1 MYAIAF
7 AFALQSHLREGV
19 AWPEALLE
27 HHLGEPLVLPTC
39 CFRGLRTRAAVDIG
53 TVGFETA
60 APTGRALYEL
70 LAAKQ
75 MKRLAAMK
83 SKAQM
88 GQVLCRGSVAQEVLQ
103 AVASIALAVTPQRQ
117 DSFGLLGGDV
127 AQGAAQ
133 LVQAITASQSNRSAS
148 SAGGS
153 RWDRWAAGV
162 GSRTGMAESEG
173 EGREAS
179 GASGVRAS
187 ASLVGQGNQGRGS
200 CGAAV
205 LEEEEEIR
213 AVGDRP
219 PLVPPMPR
227 LQCNTGVTQ
236 QQQGQGQGPAQQQ
249 LLLGLHV
256 SPEDQA
262 LVASEL
268 LPRVVFLPMR
278 EDGAAASKAASKMAA
293 AAATFAHTRAASIG
307 AGTGVGIGGG
317 GAFGSGGGDEPSL
330 GALLQAGEHTWSFG
344 AGGTEQGAG
353 AVGMDA
359 ARGEN
364 GQQAPDGRAVHF
376 GLPVVSADAVKRT
389 GTYLV
394 VLREVQA

>member
-1 MYAIAF
+1 MCAIAF

-75 MKRLAAMK
+75 IKRLAAMGG
-83 SKAQM
+83 KAQM

-103 AVASIALAVTPQRQ
+103 TVASMALAVAPQRQ

-127 AQGAAQ
+127 ALGAAQ
-133 LVQAITASQSNRSAS
+133 LVHAINASQSNRSVSTDGGGGRGAAWVAS
-148 SAGGS
+148 G
-153 RWDRWAAGV
+153 
-162 GSRTGMAESEG
+162 TGTVESEG
-173 EGREAS
+173 EVREAS
-179 GASGVRAS
+179 GVAVRAS
-187 ASLVGQGNQGRGS
+187 ASLVGQGNQVRGG

-205 LEEEEEIR
+205 LQEEEEIR
-213 AVGDRP
+213 VVGDRL
-219 PLVPPMPR
+219 PLMPPMPR
-227 LQCNTGVTQ
+227 LQCTTGVAQ
-236 QQQGQGQGPAQQQ
+236 QQQVQGPVPAQQQ
-249 LLLGLHV
+249 LLLGLRV

-278 EDGAAASKAASKMAA
+278 EEGAGASKAASKKIAA
-293 AAATFAHTRAASIG
+293 AAATLAHTRAASLG
-307 AGTGVGIGGG
+307 AGAGVAIGGG
-317 GAFGSGGGDEPSL
+317 GGFGSGGGEEPSL

-344 AGGTEQGAG
+344 VGGTAQGAG
-353 AVGMDA
+353 AGGMDA
-359 ARGEN
+359 AGVED
-364 GQQAPDGRAVHF
+364 GQQAPAGKAMHF